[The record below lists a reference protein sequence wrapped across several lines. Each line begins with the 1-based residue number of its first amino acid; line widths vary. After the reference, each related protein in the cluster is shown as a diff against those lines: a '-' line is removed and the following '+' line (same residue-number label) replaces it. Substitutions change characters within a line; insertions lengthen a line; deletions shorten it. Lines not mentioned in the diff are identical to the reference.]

1 MISEEAEKEKGKK
14 KRQNTEQKRDMEK
27 KGLKSNVRR
36 STLKAIERE
45 KKGEE
50 RHKT

>member
-1 MISEEAEKEKGKK
+1 MISEEAEKEK

-27 KGLKSNVRR
+27 KRLKSNVRR